1 MSGRHSAFVLLL
13 LAGACATEPAR
24 QQVPSLWGALQPGSH
39 HAGFREVD
47 NISIWYPAA
56 AVGRQLR
63 YRDYA
68 GALDELEALLHER
81 QVSDQT
87 MVELF
92 DTPMYAHRDARASTE
107 TSGLVIVALT
117 GGQTAADLSILAE
130 FLASHAYIVAAL
142 PPSVATTKLKASF
155 SQAQIDGAQ
164 WLHNVNFSSL
174 ASASGR
180 FPEVA
185 TATNGDAREMTS
197 LATRLLEFL
206 DGHRTR

>member
-1 MSGRHSAFVLLL
+1 MRRRYSAFALLL
-13 LAGACATEPAR
+13 LAVACATAPAR
-24 QQVPSLWGALQPGSH
+24 QQVPSLWGALQPGRH
-39 HAGFREVD
+39 HAGFRAAG

-56 AVGRQLR
+56 ADGRQLR
-63 YRDYA
+63 YRDYV
-68 GALDELEALLHER
+68 GTLDELEALLHER

-130 FLASHAYIVAAL
+130 FLASHGYVVAAL
-142 PPSVATTKLKASF
+142 PPSVATAKLKAGF

-174 ASASGR
+174 ASAAGR
-180 FPEVA
+180 FPEL
-185 TATNGDAREMTS
+185 TAAAKGDSGEMRS

-206 DGHRTR
+206 DSHRTR

>member
-1 MSGRHSAFVLLL
+1 MSCRHSAFALLL
-13 LAGACATEPAR
+13 LAVACATAPAR
-24 QQVPSLWGALQPGSH
+24 QQVPSLWGALQPGRH

-56 AVGRQLR
+56 ADGRQLR
-63 YRDYA
+63 YRDYV

-81 QVSDQT
+81 QVSDPT

-92 DTPMYAHRDARASTE
+92 DMPMYAHRDARASTE

-130 FLASHAYIVAAL
+130 FLASHGYVVAAL
-142 PPSVATTKLKASF
+142 PPSVATAKLKASF

-180 FPEVA
+180 FPELA
-185 TATNGDAREMTS
+185 ASTKGDSREMAA
-197 LATRLLEFL
+197 LAMRLLEFL
-206 DGHRTR
+206 DSRRGS

>member
-1 MSGRHSAFVLLL
+1 VSGWHSAFVLLL
-13 LAGACATEPAR
+13 LAGACATAPAR

-56 AVGRQLR
+56 ADGRQLR

-107 TSGLVIVALT
+107 TSGIVIVALT

-130 FLASHAYIVAAL
+130 FLASHAYVVAAL
-142 PPSVATTKLKASF
+142 PPLVATTKLKASF

-180 FPEVA
+180 FPELA
-185 TATNGDAREMTS
+185 AATNGDAREMTS

-206 DGHRTR
+206 DSHRTR